1 MVEKYPFG
9 QVYDMRK
16 FFYFIGTVLLIMMV
30 SFIIYGTLSSAGK
43 EHFYTSEH
51 QAVHELIK
59 NKPYIKGVL
68 SGTDYSDSGERAIPY
83 YFQRKGAKY
92 GFGVIIVEKRN
103 NKYAA
108 MKGSDE
114 ISTIA
119 LKCGTNGTITLQS
132 PHKQKYY
139 FEFDY
144 KHYNY
149 RIKTQ
154 SSNWNFAQGFVPG
167 TQIYYFIQ
175 QK

>member
-1 MVEKYPFG
+1 
-9 QVYDMRK
+9 MRK
-16 FFYFIGTVLLIMMV
+16 PFYFISSALLIILV
-30 SFIIYGTLSSAGK
+30 SFMVYGALSSAGK
-43 EHFYTSEH
+43 EHFYPSE
-51 QAVHELIK
+51 QRAVHTIMK
-59 NKPYIKGVL
+59 NNPYIKEVL

-92 GFGVIIVEKRN
+92 GFGVIIVEKKN
-103 NKYAA
+103 DKYAS

-114 ISTIA
+114 ISTNA

-144 KHYNY
+144 KHYDY
-149 RIKTQ
+149 RIRTQ

-175 QK
+175 QKE